1 MFDDSSSRPSDGTP
15 PPESPD
21 DPPRESGQRAFD
33 NVIATMLDTV
43 IGRISP
49 YVTLILLLVAAIVI
63 GSYLAGLAALSGGI
77 RTVWAVLAAVFGFLA
92 IRGLVRLR
100 WNLAVIRRHRSD
112 LVSELVDLRR
122 DDPDAESVVI
132 DMVETTESGDVRYT
146 RAGYSNASGDFVRIG
161 RNLEGFVGAGSPW
174 LMRLVSTAKRGLLS
188 VVTGVAITLVFA
200 FMGLIFLIA
209 LAI

>member
-1 MFDDSSSRPSDGTP
+1 MFDDSSPRPGDGTP
-15 PPESPD
+15 PPESGD
-21 DPPRESGQRAFD
+21 DPTRESDQRAFD
-33 NVIATMLDTV
+33 SVMATMLDTV

-49 YVTLILLLVAAIVI
+49 YVTLILIVVSAIVI
-63 GSYLAGLAALSGGI
+63 GSYLAGFAALSGGI

-100 WNLAVIRRHRSD
+100 WNLAVIRRHRAD
-112 LVSELVDLRR
+112 VVSELVDLRR
-122 DDPDAESVVI
+122 DDPDADSVVI
-132 DMVETTESGDVRYT
+132 DMIETTDSGDVRYT

-161 RNLEGFVGAGSPW
+161 RSLEGFVGAGSPW

-188 VVTGVAITLVFA
+188 VVGAVAITLVFA
-200 FMGLIFLIA
+200 FMGVIFLIA